1 MFEKKFFQS
10 SSFLFSFLFLALIPI
25 LGCDFGCIS
34 KEISSNTPEQFVD
47 NINPEIRNSFVRVDV
62 KIELAICEESKC
74 EKKESAK
81 HGSGTII
88 AKDGNNSYVLTAAHV
103 CDTSNIRNLLSQ
115 DPNIKILREYIELLD
130 IKTNPHIAKIVD
142 IDLENDICILKTEN
156 LEYNTIKISN
166 FAPKIGERL
175 LNIAAPGGFFNKN
188 MVPIYDVIYIGKYE
202 EIIKKFIVKDLTV
215 LEVIKYDL
223 YTTHA
228 YPGSSGS
235 MIINYHNEIV
245 GILNGSL
252 RTMST
257 ITISPSWYVLKSFVS
272 NALLKNCPN
281 CVL

>member
-1 MFEKKFFQS
+1 MFEKKFLQS
-10 SSFLFSFLFLALIPI
+10 SSFLFSFLFLTLIPI

-34 KEISSNTPEQFVD
+34 KEISSNTPEQFVN

-62 KIELAICEESKC
+62 KLELAICEESKC
-74 EKKESAK
+74 ERKQTAK

-88 AKDGNNSYVLTAAHV
+88 AKDGKNSYILTAAHV
-103 CDTSNIRNLLSQ
+103 CNTKDIHNLLSQ
-115 DPNIKILREYIELLD
+115 EPNIKILREYIELLD
-130 IKTNPHIAKIVD
+130 IKTNSHIAKIVD
-142 IDLENDICILKTEN
+142 IDLENDICVLKTEN
-156 LEYNTIKISN
+156 LEYNAIKISN

-202 EIIKKFIVKDLTV
+202 EKNKELIEQDTIIF
-215 LEVIKYDL
+215 DL

-257 ITISPSWYVLKSFVS
+257 ITISPSWYVLKTFVS
-272 NALLKNCPN
+272 NTLLENCSN
-281 CVL
+281 CDL